1 METVKSNIAYSY
13 KTIKLTQSRLNK
25 GLLAIPVSLIEL
37 FPSNKNKVQILFDK
51 TNNPIEKRFT
61 PYSSS
66 SRECR
71 IGGMRDFFGKNK
83 LKNGDELV
91 IQALDKDLFRIM
103 TEKQFQNYVKNI
115 EQEIES
121 VNDEFI
127 INIKLKELS
136 QITNSTLLEVSLS
149 EFKRL
154 SENKME
160 KRAFKKP
167 RSSRP
172 KESAPRH
179 LRILLTKLYHGKC
192 QITGF
197 GFTTKK
203 GFPYYEIHH
212 IKPNY
217 GNHIKNL
224 LVVSP
229 NVHAQFTYA
238 LVEEYFDNNGW
249 LRRVKLN
256 EQEFSVFQIINNI
269 PQQFSKEIHS

>member
-1 METVKSNIAYSY
+1 MKTVKSNIAYNY

-25 GLLAIPVSLIEL
+25 GLLAIPASLTEL
-37 FPSNKNKVQILFDK
+37 FPSSKTKIQILFDK
-51 TNNPIEKRFT
+51 SNNPIEKNFT

-71 IGGMRDFFGKNK
+71 IGGMTDFFGKNK

-103 TEKQFQNYVKNI
+103 TEKQFQGFVKNI
-115 EQEIES
+115 EQEIEK
-121 VNDEFI
+121 VNDESI
-127 INIKLKELS
+127 INNKLQELS
-136 QITNSTLLEVSLS
+136 QITNSTLLEVNLN

-154 SENKME
+154 SENEME
-160 KRAFKKP
+160 ERAFQKP

-179 LRILLTKLYHGKC
+179 LRILLTKLYQGKC
-192 QITGF
+192 QISGF
-197 GFTTKK
+197 GFTTKN
-203 GFPYYEIHH
+203 GLPYYEIHH

-217 GNHIKNL
+217 GHHIKNL

-238 LVEEYFDNNGW
+238 LVEEYFDNDGW
-249 LRRVKLN
+249 LRKVKLN

-269 PQQFSKEIHS
+269 PQHFSKEIHS